1 MATMTR
7 LMGDV
12 AVEDEDR
19 PQVFGVAIRER
30 AQMIETD
37 PTWRDLIMRERIR
50 VENELEERLKG

>member
-1 MATMTR
+1 M
-7 LMGDV
+7 LK
-12 AVEDEDR
+12 
-19 PQVFGVAIRER
+19 R